1 MKNLTHKDYTSQA
14 ATYQLLLP
22 LNMEILIPKDDSVRL
37 LSQVMEELDY
47 TDLYK
52 AYSPKGRKSAIS
64 PKNLFKIIVY
74 GCMNNIY
81 TSRSLEQACT
91 RDINFMWLLEGAK
104 PPDHNTIARFRS
116 ERIDTIA
123 EGLFYQLVQLL
134 KNNKEICFENIFI
147 DGTKIEANA
156 NKYSFVWKKSTLK
169 HQERLHVKIGAAIQG
184 INKEFQ
190 LDYAIETPLE
200 EILNFLNKKKELEN
214 ITFVYGSGKRK
225 SMLQKSIENFEE
237 MSAQQAKYQGYEEI
251 FQGRNSFSKTDHDA
265 TFMRMKEDHMK
276 NGQLKPAYNVQIGVE
291 AEYIV
296 GVDISSE
303 RADSS
308 TLIPLLE
315 KMKQHLNGIEYTN
328 IIADA
333 GYESEENY
341 TYLEGTK
348 QACYIKPTNYERS
361 KLKKYYSN
369 LYLRENMEYD
379 EALDE
384 YTCPNNK
391 KFKAIGTKIRKSKSG
406 YKSNITVYECEN
418 CTDCKYKSNCTKAQG
433 NRRLEVSKQF
443 QVQRKNSLKNITTT
457 QGILLRMNRSIQ
469 VEGAF
474 GVIKEDYKFR
484 QFLLRGKQKVM
495 IEFLLLAIG
504 YNINK
509 LHNKIQDNRHG
520 MQLHEKEI
528 A

>member
-1 MKNLTHKDYTSQA
+1 MKNLTHKDYTSQT

-37 LSQVMEELDY
+37 LSQVMEDLDY
-47 TDLYK
+47 TNLYK
-52 AYSPKGRKSAIS
+52 AYSPKGRKSAVS
-64 PKNLFKIIVY
+64 PKKLFKIIVY
-74 GCMNNIY
+74 GYMNNIY
-81 TSRSLEQACT
+81 TSRALEQACI
-91 RDINFMWLLEGAK
+91 RDVNFMWLLEGAK
-104 PPDHNTIARFRS
+104 APDHNTIARFRS
-116 ERIDTIA
+116 KRITTAA

-134 KNNKEICFENIFI
+134 KDKEEIRFENIFI

-169 HQERLHVKIGAAIQG
+169 HHEKLNIKIEVAIQA

-190 LDYAIETPLE
+190 LNYSTETSLE
-200 EILNFLNKKKELEN
+200 EVLIFLNKKKKEEN
-214 ITFVYGSGKRK
+214 ILFVSGSGKRK
-225 SMLQKSIENFEE
+225 SLLQKSIENLEE
-237 MSAQQAKYQGYEEI
+237 IFAQQTKYQGYEEI

-276 NGQLKPAYNVQIGVE
+276 NGQLKPGYNVQIGVE

-296 GVDISSE
+296 GVDISPE
-303 RADSS
+303 RADSL
-308 TLIPLLE
+308 TLIPFLE
-315 KMKQHLNGIEYTN
+315 KMKQHLNSRHLN
-328 IIADA
+328 VIADA

-361 KLKKYYSN
+361 KLKKYRSN
-369 LYLRENMEYD
+369 RHLRENMEYD
-379 EALDE
+379 ESLDE
-384 YTCPNNK
+384 YTCPNNQK
-391 KFKAIGTKIRKSKSG
+391 LKSIGMKIRKSKSG

-418 CTDCKYKSNCTKAQG
+418 CKDCQYKTRCTKAQG
-433 NRRLEVSKQF
+433 NRRLEVSKNF
-443 QVQRKNSLKNITTT
+443 QVQRKHSLKNITSN

-474 GVIKEDYKFR
+474 GVIKEDHNFR

-495 IEFLLLAIG
+495 IEFLLIAIG

-520 MQLHEKEI
+520 MQLYERKI